1 MKLDSLDRKKGQFS
15 EARKTLIRER
25 LNHLVE
31 LGDKED

>member
-1 MKLDSLDRKKGQFS
+1 MKADSLDRKKGEFS
-15 EARKTLIRER
+15 EERKALIRER